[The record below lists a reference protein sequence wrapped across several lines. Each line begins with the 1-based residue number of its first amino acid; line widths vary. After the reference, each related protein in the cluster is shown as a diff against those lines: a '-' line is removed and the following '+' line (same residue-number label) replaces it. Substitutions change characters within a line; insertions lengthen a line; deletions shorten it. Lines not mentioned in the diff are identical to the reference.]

1 MQEAMTHS
9 NPAVFA
15 VLASDDEALRDKC
28 IGAMKRLKKLC
39 KAEAETSFHLVPLLD
54 HAHTHNCCRAET
66 TLKSPLAK
74 PSPPRARTHEH
85 KQVSRL

>member
-39 KAEAETSFHLVPLLD
+39 KAEAETSFHLVPLLVPIT
-54 HAHTHNCCRAET
+54 HTRTPVAEQEQ
-66 TLKSPLAK
+66 
-74 PSPPRARTHEH
+74 R
-85 KQVSRL
+85 